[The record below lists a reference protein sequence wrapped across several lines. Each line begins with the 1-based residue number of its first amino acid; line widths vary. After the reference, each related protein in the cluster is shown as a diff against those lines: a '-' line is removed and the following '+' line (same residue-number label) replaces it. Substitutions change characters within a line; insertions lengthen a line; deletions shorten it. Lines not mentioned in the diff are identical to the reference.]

1 MNPVLLERM
10 IELRREKES
19 QTCSIC
25 CGALTLKN
33 IVNPECGHATCKDC
47 FWRWAKDKN
56 TCPFCRTS
64 LLKNDQEAQDI
75 QQMRDL
81 LTHRSDIVRQV
92 EESYE
97 EHDELV
103 STNDIL
109 KKKKERFNSYLKI
122 LEKRRLNYI
131 KKLNYLRR
139 ANSGT
144 YKTFRYFQEEYRKDR
159 ELYLESRPFL
169 RSCRQL
175 HSCLFK
181 KICKDINSLGRIM
194 KNIYIMENIETSIT
208 RPTIMLTRVSRMNK
222 IRRERRDFRY
232 VRDNNDGQALN
243 LLEDLFV
250 EPYTP
255 PVISEASLDILNE
268 ALWNWQL
275 LMNGTEILTNTSRY
289 DNINILGNMIDNTIN
304 YNEIFDNNVLL
315 DELDFLPELIE

>member
-10 IELRREKES
+10 RELDREKES

-25 CGALTLKN
+25 CGELTLKN
-33 IVNPECGHATCKDC
+33 IVNPECGHSTCKDC

-109 KKKKERFNSYLKI
+109 KKKKTNLQSYLAL

-131 KKLNYLRR
+131 KKLNTLRR

-144 YKTFRYFQEEYRKDR
+144 YKTFIYFQEEHRKDR
-159 ELYLESRPFL
+159 ELYLEPRPFWK
-169 RSCRQL
+169 SCRQL
-175 HSCLFK
+175 HNCLFK
-181 KICKDINSLGRIM
+181 EICKDINSLGRRVR
-194 KNIYIMENIETSIT
+194 KNLYIDGNCV
-208 RPTIMLTRVSRMNK
+208 PPHIMLRNLFIMNK

-255 PVISEASLDILNE
+255 PVISIASLDILNE
-268 ALWNWQL
+268 AIWNWQL
-275 LMNGTEILTNTSRY
+275 LINDTDILANTTRY
-289 DNINILGNMIDNTIN
+289 DNININVLENRIDNTIN
-304 YNEIFDNNVLL
+304 YNEIFDNNVVL
-315 DELDFLPELIE
+315 DELGFLPELIE

>member
-10 IELRREKES
+10 RELRKEKES

-25 CGALTLKN
+25 CGELTLKN

-109 KKKKERFNSYLKI
+109 KKKKERYNSYLKI
-122 LEKRRLNYI
+122 LETRRLNYI

-144 YKTFRYFQEEYRKDR
+144 YKTFCYFQDKYKKSSAKISSHTGMMRHRCENQDK
-159 ELYLESRPFL
+159 
-169 RSCRQL
+169 
-175 HSCLFK
+175 FK
-181 KICKDINSLGRIM
+181 KICKDINSLGRRM
-194 KNIYIMENIETSIT
+194 KNIETPVT
-208 RPTIMLTRVSRMNK
+208 RSTIMMTIVSRMNK
-222 IRRERRDFRY
+222 IRRDRRDFRY
-232 VRDNNDGQALN
+232 VRNNNYGLALN

-255 PVISEASLDILNE
+255 PVISEASLGILNE

-275 LMNGTEILTNTSRY
+275 LMNGTDILTNTRIY
-289 DNINILGNMIDNTIN
+289 DNIDVLGNRIDNTIN
-304 YNEIFDNNVLL
+304 YNEIFDNDVVL

>member
-10 IELRREKES
+10 RELRREKES

-25 CGALTLKN
+25 CGELTLKN
-33 IVNPECGHATCKDC
+33 IVNPECGHSTCKDC

-97 EHDELV
+97 EYDELV

-109 KKKKERFNSYLKI
+109 KKKKTNLQSYLAL

-131 KKLNYLRR
+131 KKLNTLRR

-144 YKTFRYFQEEYRKDR
+144 YKTFIYFQEEHRKDR
-159 ELYLESRPFL
+159 ELYLEPRPFWK
-169 RSCRQL
+169 SCRQL
-175 HSCLFK
+175 HNCLFK
-181 KICKDINSLGRIM
+181 KICKDINSLGRVR
-194 KNIYIMENIETSIT
+194 KNLYIDGNCV
-208 RPTIMLTRVSRMNK
+208 PPHIMLRNLFIMNK

-255 PVISEASLDILNE
+255 PVISIASLDILNE
-268 ALWNWQL
+268 AIWNWQL
-275 LMNGTEILTNTSRY
+275 LINDTDILANTTRY
-289 DNINILGNMIDNTIN
+289 DNININVLENRIDNTIN
-304 YNEIFDNNVLL
+304 YNEIFDNNVVL
-315 DELDFLPELIE
+315 DELGFLPELIE

>member
-10 IELRREKES
+10 RELDREKES

-25 CGALTLKN
+25 CGELTLKN
-33 IVNPECGHATCKDC
+33 IVNPECGHSTCKDC

-109 KKKKERFNSYLKI
+109 KKKKTNLQSYLAL

-131 KKLNYLRR
+131 KKLNTLRR

-144 YKTFRYFQEEYRKDR
+144 YKTFIYFQEEHRKDR
-159 ELYLESRPFL
+159 ELYLEPRPFWK
-169 RSCRQL
+169 SCRQL
-175 HSCLFK
+175 HNCLFK
-181 KICKDINSLGRIM
+181 EICKDINSLGRRVR
-194 KNIYIMENIETSIT
+194 KNLYIDGNCI
-208 RPTIMLTRVSRMNK
+208 PPHIMLRNLFIMNK

-255 PVISEASLDILNE
+255 PVISIASLDILNE
-268 ALWNWQL
+268 AIWNWQL
-275 LMNGTEILTNTSRY
+275 LINDTDILANTTRY
-289 DNINILGNMIDNTIN
+289 DNININVLENRIDNTIN
-304 YNEIFDNNVLL
+304 YNEIFDNNVVL
-315 DELDFLPELIE
+315 DELGFLPELIE

>member
-10 IELRREKES
+10 RELRREKES

-25 CGALTLKN
+25 CGELTLKN
-33 IVNPECGHATCKDC
+33 IVNPECGHSTCKDC

-97 EHDELV
+97 EYDELV

-109 KKKKERFNSYLKI
+109 KKKKTNLQSYLAL

-131 KKLNYLRR
+131 KKLNTLRR

-144 YKTFRYFQEEYRKDR
+144 YKTFIYFQEEHRKDR
-159 ELYLESRPFL
+159 ELYLEPRPFWK
-169 RSCRQL
+169 SCRQL
-175 HSCLFK
+175 HNCLFK
-181 KICKDINSLGRIM
+181 KICKDINSLGVRVR
-194 KNIYIMENIETSIT
+194 KNLYIDGNCI
-208 RPTIMLTRVSRMNK
+208 PPHIMLRNLFIMNK

-255 PVISEASLDILNE
+255 PVISIASLDILNE
-268 ALWNWQL
+268 AIWNWQL
-275 LMNGTEILTNTSRY
+275 LINDTDILANTTRY
-289 DNINILGNMIDNTIN
+289 DNININVLENSIDNTIN
-304 YNEIFDNNVLL
+304 YTEIF
-315 DELDFLPELIE
+315 

>member
-10 IELRREKES
+10 RELDREKES

-25 CGALTLKN
+25 CGELTLKN
-33 IVNPECGHATCKDC
+33 IVNPECGHSTCKDC

-109 KKKKERFNSYLKI
+109 KKKKTNLQSYLAL

-131 KKLNYLRR
+131 KKLNTLRR

-144 YKTFRYFQEEYRKDR
+144 YKTFIYFQEEHRKDR
-159 ELYLESRPFL
+159 ELYLEPRPFWK
-169 RSCRQL
+169 SCRQL
-175 HSCLFK
+175 HNCLFK
-181 KICKDINSLGRIM
+181 KICKDINSLGCRVR
-194 KNIYIMENIETSIT
+194 KNLYIDGNCV
-208 RPTIMLTRVSRMNK
+208 PPHIMLRNLFIMNK

-255 PVISEASLDILNE
+255 PVISIASLDILNE
-268 ALWNWQL
+268 AIWNWQL
-275 LMNGTEILTNTSRY
+275 LINDTDILANTTRY
-289 DNINILGNMIDNTIN
+289 DNININVLENRIDNTIN
-304 YNEIFDNNVLL
+304 YNEIFDNNVVL
-315 DELDFLPELIE
+315 DELGFLPELIE

>member
-10 IELRREKES
+10 RELDREKES

-25 CGALTLKN
+25 CGELTLKN
-33 IVNPECGHATCKDC
+33 IVNPECGHSTCKDC

-109 KKKKERFNSYLKI
+109 KKKKTNLQSYLAL

-131 KKLNYLRR
+131 KKLNTLRR

-144 YKTFRYFQEEYRKDR
+144 YKTFIYFQEEHRKDR
-159 ELYLESRPFL
+159 ELYLEPRPFWK
-169 RSCRQL
+169 SCRQL
-175 HSCLFK
+175 HNCLFK
-181 KICKDINSLGRIM
+181 EICKDINSLGRRVR
-194 KNIYIMENIETSIT
+194 KNLYIDGNFV
-208 RPTIMLTRVSRMNK
+208 PPHIMLRNLFIMNK

-255 PVISEASLDILNE
+255 PVISIASLDILNE
-268 ALWNWQL
+268 AIWNWQL
-275 LMNGTEILTNTSRY
+275 LINDTDILANTTRY
-289 DNINILGNMIDNTIN
+289 DNININVLENRIDNTIN
-304 YNEIFDNNVLL
+304 YNEIFDNNVVL
-315 DELDFLPELIE
+315 DELGFLPELIE

>member
-10 IELRREKES
+10 RELQKEKES

-25 CGALTLKN
+25 CGELTLKN
-33 IVNPECGHATCKDC
+33 IVNPECGHSTCKDC

-81 LTHRSDIVRQV
+81 LSHRSDIVRQV

-97 EHDELV
+97 KHDELV

-109 KKKKERFNSYLKI
+109 KKKKERFYSYLKI
-122 LEKRRLNYI
+122 LETRRLNYI
-131 KKLNYLRR
+131 KKLDYLRR

-144 YKTFRYFQEEYRKDR
+144 YKTFRYFQEEHRKDSAKISSHTGMMSHR
-159 ELYLESRPFL
+159 CEN
-169 RSCRQL
+169 QDK
-175 HSCLFK
+175 FK
-181 KICKDINSLGRIM
+181 KICKDINSLGRRM
-194 KNIYIMENIETSIT
+194 KNIYIMENIETHLPLSYLMISK
-208 RPTIMLTRVSRMNK
+208 LYKMNE
-222 IRRERRDFRY
+222 IRKERRDFRF
-232 VRDNNDGQALN
+232 VRDNNHGIALN

-250 EPYTP
+250 EPYIP
-255 PVISEASLDILNE
+255 PVINEESLDILNE
-268 ALWNWQL
+268 SLWNRQL
-275 LMNGTEILTNTSRY
+275 LMNGTDTLTNTRRY
-289 DNINILGNMIDNTIN
+289 GDININVVVN
-304 YNEIFDNNVLL
+304 YNEVFDNEVVL